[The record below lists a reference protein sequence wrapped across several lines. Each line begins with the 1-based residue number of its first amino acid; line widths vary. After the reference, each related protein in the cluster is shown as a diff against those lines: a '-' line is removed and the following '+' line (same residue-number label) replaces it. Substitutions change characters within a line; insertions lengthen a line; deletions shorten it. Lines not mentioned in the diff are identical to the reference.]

1 MPPKRKAHEA
11 PPKGS
16 KVSFKRRRLIKQ
28 STGAINKPVFATA
41 RSATKQFLRYSEYIT
56 LNPGVGTTAYH
67 TFSANGLYDP
77 DISGVGH
84 QPRGFDQ
91 WMQLYTRYVVTK
103 AKITIQATNDNN
115 ASSSAL
121 VGVAVTTD
129 QLTSSDIRDFTEGR
143 IASYT
148 IVAKD
153 APRTISQTFDL
164 QSWKKG
170 VKIMSDDVISG
181 SSSSNPGETYF
192 FNVFASAMTNGLDVQ
207 TVPLYVTIEYEA
219 TLIDADEPAIS

>member
-1 MPPKRKAHEA
+1 MPPKRKANA
-11 PPKGS
+11 YPPKGS
-16 KVSFKRRRLIKQ
+16 KVSFKRRRLVKQ
-28 STGAINKPVFATA
+28 STGGIFKPVFATA

-67 TFSANGLYDP
+67 TFSANGLFDP

-103 AKITIQATNDNN
+103 AKITLQASNDNGT
-115 ASSSAL
+115 ASAL

-129 QLTSSDIRDFTEGR
+129 QLTSTDVRDFTEGR

-153 APRTISQTFDL
+153 APRTITQTFDL

-181 SSSSNPGETYF
+181 TSGSNPGETYF
-192 FNVFASAMTNGLDVQ
+192 FNVFAASLTNGLDQ
-207 TVPLYVTIEYEA
+207 ATVPLYVTIEYEA